1 MQTRAPDQASVT
13 VRTFTQRLSSTRKGA
28 RLARLLTLHQLDEW
42 GIGYGSTESDATG
55 AIVAELAANA
65 ATHGGVPGR
74 DFEVCLRLGRETLR
88 VEVSDARHEHRPPVP
103 AVPGRPESETGRGLL
118 VVEVLADRWGVCG
131 RSGPGKTVWAE
142 VDLVGAA
149 RPACCR
155 QSVQAGESAG
165 GAGLGCQEEES
176 ASGSQ
181 KGTSRP

>member
-13 VRTFTQRLSSTRKGA
+13 VRTFTQHFSSTRKGA

-42 GIGYGSTESDATG
+42 GIGYDSTESDAAG

-65 ATHGGVPGR
+65 ATHGRVPGR
-74 DFEVCLRLGRETLR
+74 DFEVSLMLGEAQLRI
-88 VEVSDARHEHRPPVP
+88 EVADARGERRPAVP
-103 AVPGRPESETGRGLL
+103 AVPGRPEGETGRGLL
-118 VVEVLADRWGVCG
+118 VVEVMADRWGVRG

-142 VDLVGAA
+142 VDLPGAG
-149 RPACCR
+149 PACCR
-155 QSVQAGESAG
+155 QRVQAGESAG